1 MSRDEPWLGMPGPEE
16 FCDGLVKEQLISGLG
31 RVLHKVATTGIM
43 LWHRCTLNA
52 SEPHLGPALALRYA
66 KKALPISIGISI
78 AGVLAI
84 VALAALLSIAIFTT
98 LYTFAITQPLP

>member
-1 MSRDEPWLGMPGPEE
+1 M
-16 FCDGLVKEQLISGLG
+16 KEQLISGLE
-31 RVLHKVATTGIM
+31 RVLHKITTTRIM
-43 LWHRCTLNA
+43 LWHRCILNA

-66 KKALPISIGISI
+66 KQALPISIGISI

-84 VALAALLSIAIFTT
+84 VALAGLKSIAIFTT